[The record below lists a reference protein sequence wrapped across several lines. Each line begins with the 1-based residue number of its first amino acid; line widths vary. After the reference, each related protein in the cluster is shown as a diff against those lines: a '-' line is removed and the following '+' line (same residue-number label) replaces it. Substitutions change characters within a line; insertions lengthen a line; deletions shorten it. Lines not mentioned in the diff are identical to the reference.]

1 MYNSVVFIFLTAV
14 KKNIYDNT
22 DIFVWWTEFI
32 QIDLISE
39 FETNRQTKN
48 CKQTS
53 FCTNGSL
60 TQNLIITWIY
70 GPCDNFL
77 ITTSPGLPI

>member
-1 MYNSVVFIFLTAV
+1 VV
-14 KKNIYDNT
+14 KKIYDNT

-60 TQNLIITWIY
+60 
-70 GPCDNFL
+70 
-77 ITTSPGLPI
+77 